1 MKKHVALLLVAVL
14 VSTAVL
20 SCAPKPTATPVP
32 PTPVPPTPVPPT
44 PVPAKPTEVPPTP
57 VPPTATP
64 VPPTP
69 EPEPVTLTLWHAY
82 GGSFGEQFEALVTE
96 FNETHPYITIEPTYV
111 GSLWTM
117 RDKLLT
123 AIAGDAG
130 PDIAQIDQFWC
141 PELAEAD
148 SIVKMWDYIEA
159 DPGFNPEDVHA
170 KAWETGTYKGEVWTM
185 PFSMSNIALY
195 YNKDMFRA
203 AGLDPEKPPTTWD
216 EMVEYA
222 QKLTKD
228 TDGDGT
234 PDEWGLELVL
244 TANYGCVYYWIAF
257 LWQAGGE
264 LFNEDFTKSTFNG
277 PAGVEAT
284 QFWVD
289 LVHKYEVLPL
299 APPQNGFEN
308 DLIAMT
314 FASTARLGRYLGSVG
329 PEKLGVAFMPKGEQ
343 YATGVGG
350 ANLAIFKASPNYDA
364 SYEFVK
370 WMTSPEINLR
380 WSKSSGYLPLR
391 ESVVQSDEYQA
402 YLKEE
407 PRAQVIIDQ
416 MPYAIV
422 RPNILAYA
430 AGSREMGLAAEEA
443 VFGNLDPKAVLDA
456 AAEKVDLLL
465 AK

>member
-1 MKKHVALLLVAVL
+1 MKKYTSLLLALVL
-14 VSTAVL
+14 LSSLVL
-20 SCAPKPTATPVP
+20 SCAPEPTATPVPPTAVPAKPTAVPPTAVPPTEVP

-44 PVPAKPTEVPPTP
+44 P
-57 VPPTATP
+57 
-64 VPPTP
+64 
-69 EPEPVTLTLWHAY
+69 EPEPVTLTMWHAY
-82 GGSFGEQFEALVTE
+82 GGATGEKFEALVTE
-96 FNETHPYITIEPTYV
+96 FNETHPYITIEPSYGGT
-111 GSLWTM
+111 LWTM

-130 PDIAQIDQFWC
+130 PDICQIDQFWC

-148 SIVKMWDYIEA
+148 SIVKMWDFIEA
-159 DPGFNPEDVHA
+159 DPGFNPGDVHE
-170 KAWETGTYKGEVWTM
+170 KAWETGTYQGEVWTM
-185 PFSMSNIALY
+185 PFSMSNVVLY
-195 YNKDMFRA
+195 YNKAMFKA
-203 AGLDPEKPPTTWD
+203 AGLDPEKAPATWD
-216 EMVEYA
+216 ELVEYA
-222 QKLTKD
+222 QALTKD

-244 TANYGCVYYWIAF
+244 TANAGCVYNWIAF

-289 LVHKYEVLPL
+289 LVHKYKVLPL
-299 APPQNGFEN
+299 APPQGGFNN

-314 FASTARLGRYLGSVG
+314 LASTSGLGSRLASLG
-329 PEKLGVAFMPKGEQ
+329 PEKLGVAFMPKGKE

-350 ANLAIFKASPNYDA
+350 ANLAIFKSSPDYDA

-380 WSKSSGYLPLR
+380 WSKSTGYLPLR
-391 ESVVQSDEYQA
+391 QSVVDSDDYQA
-402 YLKEE
+402 YLKSE

-430 AGSREMGLAAEEA
+430 PGSREMGLAVEEA
-443 VFGNLDPKAVLDA
+443 VFGNLDPQAVLDA
-456 AAEKVDLLL
+456 AAEKVDAML